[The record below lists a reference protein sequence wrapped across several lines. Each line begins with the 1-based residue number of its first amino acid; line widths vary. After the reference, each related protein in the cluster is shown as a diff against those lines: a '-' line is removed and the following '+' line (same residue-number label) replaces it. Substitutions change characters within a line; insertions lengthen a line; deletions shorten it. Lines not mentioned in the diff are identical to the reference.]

1 MFEYNQSVIVKRVD
15 GSTHSGKVVNEVKAD
30 YYLVA
35 YIDVGVVMGTFHKSR
50 IASFENATFKSE
62 ILSC

>member
-15 GSTHSGKVVNEVKAD
+15 GSSHSGKIVNQVKTD

-50 IASFENATFKSE
+50 ITSFDNATFKVA
-62 ILSC
+62 